1 MATNEVY
8 KYSDWIPLPVDPADL
23 QVLPGDPVKVNGLV
37 GVAQAV
43 AGVAN
48 TYTIG
53 SMTVTETNPISHSL
67 EDGYMSVALTG
78 AFAFDVTGADENTEM
93 GTPVYFTVGNP
104 GAIESPQHDLQA
116 MVERSGNSGE
126 FVVGESI
133 AGGAGTNTVAVTGA
147 AE

>member
-8 KYSDWIPLPVDPADL
+8 KYSDWIPLPVDPSTL

-37 GVAQAV
+37 GCAQAV

-78 AFAFDVTGADENTEM
+78 AFAFAVTGADETTEM
-93 GTPVYFTVGNP
+93 GTPVYF
-104 GAIESPQHDLQA
+104 
-116 MVERSGNSGE
+116 VEGDASNSSTLNVAVVAGTGFGHIVNRTTDGR
-126 FVVGESI
+126 FVVRLAGE
-133 AGGAGTNTVAVTGA
+133 AF
-147 AE
+147 